1 MQIQKRKYFAIA
13 IVALLSLSIAASVS
27 LVNAHYPPWNIPTYA
42 YIVVSPN
49 PIGVGQTVNVNFWI
63 NAPPPTANAQYGD
76 RWSNLTVA
84 ITKPDG
90 TKQILGPYQS
100 DTTGG
105 TFTQYTPDQV
115 GNYTFQCFFGG
126 DVLRGINMPPGAPVN
141 AFVNDTFLPSES
153 KTFTLRVQ
161 EEPIPYAP
169 IAPLP
174 TEYWTRPIYGENNA
188 WFTIAGNWLGLA
200 ASTFATT
207 GMRDITGNY
216 NPYTTA
222 PNTAHIMWTKVAA
235 FGGIIGGEYGG
246 EQTGNYYSTSQ
257 YEPKFAPII
266 MNGILY
272 YTEYPGSSTH
282 YTGWKAINLNTG
294 ETLWTKN
301 TTEILRCGQILNMIT
316 PNQYGGLAY
325 LWSVPSSGGG
335 YMASQM
341 QYNMYDALTGDYILS
356 IANATT
362 MQITA
367 DESGNLIGYY
377 VNASAGQRSI
387 SMWNSTR
394 CINIGQGGSV
404 AGGYPSGLADNW
416 MWRPAEGRVLDFKHG
431 IQWSAPI
438 DTTFQG
444 NPISLGI
451 SAISDDYI
459 LMSQASVAG
468 SSFFQAG
475 WIMQAGYSKVDGHR
489 LWGPLNRTE
498 VMNSRVLYGSASA
511 GEGIW
516 IEFDAAALTA
526 TGYSLATGNKAWG
539 PIDLPNVSPYSSL
552 GENYQYANGTTY
564 LWTYG
569 GDVYAIKQSNGA
581 ILWEYHTPPAGYESP
596 YGANSLWT
604 FTVGTIAD
612 GKLFVP
618 EGHMYS
624 PPLFHQA
631 HQLAINITTG
641 ELVWQIE
648 AFDVT
653 SAPAVSDGV
662 MVTLNAYD
670 NQIYAWGKSATKLS
684 VNAPAV
690 GVTTQTP
697 IVVSGSIYDLASG
710 SNQEA
715 VAARFPHGLPVVS
728 DDTMT
733 PFMEYVYMQ
742 QEKPTDTKGVPIAL
756 NVVDANGNYRNIGTT
771 VSDATGKFAF
781 TWTPDIEGDYAVIA
795 SFAGSESYYG
805 SSDEAFFTAAA
816 PPATPAPT
824 PVEAAPQTDMYI
836 VGIGVAIIAAI
847 AIVGLVL
854 AMMIKR
860 RSSYI
865 TK

>member
-1 MQIQKRKYFAIA
+1 MKIGKNRFFGIA
-13 IVALLSLSIAASVS
+13 IVILLTLSTAASIS
-27 LVNAHYPPWNIPTYA
+27 LVNAHSPPWNIPTYA

-63 NAPPPTANAQYGD
+63 NAPPPTAAAQYGD
-76 RWSNLTVA
+76 RWSNLSVV

-90 TKQILGPYQS
+90 NTQTLGPYQS

-105 TFTQYTPDQV
+105 TFTTYTPDQV

-126 DVLRGINMPPGAPVN
+126 DVLKGLNPAPGTIQQN
-141 AFVNDTFLPSES
+141 EFVNDTYLPSES
-153 KTFTLRVQ
+153 KKFVLIVQ

-169 IAPLP
+169 ISALP
-174 TEYWTRPIYGENNA
+174 TEYWTRPIYAENTA
-188 WFTIAGNWLGLA
+188 WYSIAGNWLGLG

-207 GMRDITGNY
+207 GQRGIEGNV

-222 PNTAHIMWTKVAA
+222 PNTAHILWTKVAA
-235 FGGIIGGEYGG
+235 FGGTIGGEYGG
-246 EQTGNYYSTSQ
+246 DETGNYYSTSQ
-257 YEPKFAPII
+257 YEPKFAPIV

-282 YTGWKAINLNTG
+282 YTGWKAINLKTG

-316 PNQYGGLAY
+316 PNQYGGIAY

-335 YMASQM
+335 YMAAQM

-362 MQITA
+362 VQLTA
-367 DESGNLIGYY
+367 DENGDLIGYY
-377 VNASAGQRSI
+377 VNASAGRRSI
-387 SMWNSTR
+387 TMWNSTR
-394 CINIGQGGSV
+394 CINVGQGGTYY
-404 AGGYPSGLADNW
+404 GGGSSPADNW
-416 MWRPAEGRVLDFKHG
+416 MWRPAEGRLIDFKHG

-444 NPISLGI
+444 NPITLGI

-475 WIMQAGYSKVDGHR
+475 WIMQAAYSKTDGHR

-498 VMNSRVLYGSASA
+498 VMNSRVLYGSTTA
-511 GEGIW
+511 GDGIW
-516 IEFDAAALTA
+516 VEYDAASLTA
-526 TGYSLATGNKAWG
+526 TGYSLTTGNKVWG
-539 PIDLPNVSPYSSL
+539 PIELPNVSPYSSL
-552 GENYQYANGTTY
+552 GEQYLFYNGTSY

-569 GDVYAIKQSNGA
+569 GDVYAIRQSDGA

-612 GKLFVP
+612 GKLFIP

-631 HQLAINITTG
+631 HQLAINITDG
-641 ELVWQIE
+641 SLVWQIE

-653 SAPAVSDGV
+653 SAPAVADGV

-670 NQIYAWGKSATKLS
+670 NQIYAWGKSATKLT

-690 GVTTQTP
+690 GITTATP
-697 IVVSGSIYDLASG
+697 ITISGSIYDLASG
-710 SNQEA
+710 TQQEA
-715 VAARFPHGLPVVS
+715 IAARFPHGLPAVS
-728 DDTMT
+728 DESMT
-733 PFMEYVYMQ
+733 PWMEYVYMQ
-742 QEKPTDTKGVPIAL
+742 QDKPTNTTGVPISL
-756 NVVDANGNYRNIGTT
+756 DIIDTNGNYRHIGTT
-771 VSDATGKFAF
+771 VSDANGKFAF
-781 TWTPDIEGDYAVIA
+781 TWTPDIEGDYSVIA

-805 SSDEAFFTAAA
+805 SNDEAFFTASAPAA
-816 PPATPAPT
+816 SSTQEPQQP
-824 PVEAAPQTDMYI
+824 APQTDMY
-836 VGIGVAIIAAI
+836 VLGIGVAIIVAI

-854 AMMIKR
+854 AMMIRKR
-860 RSSYI
+860 P
-865 TK
+865 